1 MRKIENEIVTKSI
14 ETVYE
19 ACDGKRFKNEADCKA
34 WEDSYR
40 CTITKCFQQIPQIRI
55 SGSRTYLDYANED
68 DEVVALVPRN
78 LEDIKVINAY
88 AKETTCD
95 EINITHE
102 SIGRVII
109 LNFGYDHDWCGWYD
123 MDKHFEQIKN
133 DYENYKSQLGDLLV
147 KKENNK

>member
-14 ETVYE
+14 VTKYE
-19 ACDGKRFKNEADCKA
+19 ASDGRQFDNEADCKA
-34 WEDSYR
+34 WEDSYK
-40 CTITKCFQQIPQIRI
+40 CTITKCFQKIPQIKI
-55 SGSRTYLDYANED
+55 PGSKSYLSYSNED
-68 DEVVALVPRN
+68 DEVVTIIPRD

-88 AKETTCD
+88 VKATTCD

-109 LNFGYDHDWCGWYD
+109 LNFGYDHDWCCWYD

-133 DYENYKSQLGDLLV
+133 DYENYKSQLDKLV
-147 KKENNK
+147 NGKGE

>member
-55 SGSRTYLDYANED
+55 CGNRTYLDYANED

-88 AKETTCD
+88 VKETTCD
-95 EINITHE
+95 ETNITHE

-109 LNFGYDHDWCGWYD
+109 LNFGYDHDWCCWYD

-133 DYENYKSQLGDLLV
+133 DYESYKSQLGDLLV